1 MSRTSLNTFWKVSVY
16 PPLIAVMEK
25 KIHRRM
31 MKHWYGTKKYLHFS
45 CSEVSLANSAVEL
58 KDWLKKRELTT
69 VLKLFSAPTAN
80 LVTYP
85 TWVLITPL
93 LSTFFFFFFFF
104 WFRHSTLLSTE
115 RLYKIL
121 EIGILPQNFKGRLF
135 IISPL
140 NTGMEQITQFI
151 EQSNNHCGATL
162 L

>member
-45 CSEVSLANSAVEL
+45 CSEVSLANSPVEL
-58 KDWLKKRELTT
+58 KDRLKKKELTT

-93 LSTFFFFFFFF
+93 LSTFFSFFF
-104 WFRHSTLLSTE
+104 WFRNSTLLSKE
-115 RLYKIL
+115 RLYKISKL
-121 EIGILPQNFKGRLF
+121 GSCRKILKVDYLSSPPGIPEWSK
-135 IISPL
+135 
-140 NTGMEQITQFI
+140 
-151 EQSNNHCGATL
+151 
-162 L
+162 

>member
-45 CSEVSLANSAVEL
+45 CSEVSLANSPVEL
-58 KDWLKKRELTT
+58 KDWLKKKELTT

-93 LSTFFFFFFFF
+93 LSTFFSFFFFFGF
-104 WFRHSTLLSTE
+104 VIQRSCPKKGSIKFSKLGSCR
-115 RLYKIL
+115 KIL
-121 EIGILPQNFKGRLF
+121 KVDYLSSPPGIPEWSK
-135 IISPL
+135 
-140 NTGMEQITQFI
+140 
-151 EQSNNHCGATL
+151 
-162 L
+162 